1 MTLGIIELNDSG
13 IQVAVDGDLVTT
25 SPGYAVMDGEK
36 LLVGTEGAKFVRL
49 LPSWTN
55 NRFWNQLNTD
65 PIPNATEAVRHHA
78 DLAFAHLESLWDQ
91 IKERADQV
99 IFLVPGFYDRSNLGL
114 LLGMAKECNIPT
126 AGVIDTSLAT
136 ASELALRETVL
147 HLDIHLHRI
156 TLTRLTNTANLSRT
170 DYTTVSETGIFTLW
184 DRWANIIA
192 NQFIQSS
199 RYDPMHEA
207 GSEQAL
213 YNQLPGWITDLETS
227 RSGSFN
233 LDLDNISHS
242 VAISTEQL
250 MTACTPLYPQIVQS
264 IRNQVRGDET
274 ATLLM
279 SHRFRGFPGLK
290 DSLNLLEN
298 IDVVELTQQEA
309 IHGALTHADKIIP
322 NSGTIT
328 HVVNLPI
335 TAKKIVDDIVKPRCA
350 THMLY
355 DNHAVSIGQSFKL
368 SVDFS
373 NGIKQ
378 DLSAPVCTI
387 YPRGSELYIDIHLAE
402 KLRIN
407 DAPFTEQASLQPGDI
422 ISVGDHSMTLISS
435 S

>member
-13 IQVAVDGDLVTT
+13 IQVAVDGDLVAT
-25 SPGYAVMDGEK
+25 SPGYAVLDGEK
-36 LLVGTEGAKFVRL
+36 LLVGNEGAQFSRL
-49 LPSWTN
+49 LPTWTN

-65 PIPNATEAVRHHA
+65 PIPNATGAVRHHA
-78 DLAFAHLESLWDQ
+78 DLAFAHLESLWEQ
-91 IKERADQV
+91 IKDSADQV

-126 AGVIDTSLAT
+126 AGIVDTSLAT
-136 ASELALRETVL
+136 ASEQALRETVL

-156 TLTRLTNTANLSRT
+156 TLTRLANTANLSRT
-170 DYTTVSETGIFTLW
+170 DFTTVSESGIFTLW
-184 DRWANIIA
+184 DRWANVIA

-213 YNQLPGWITDLETS
+213 YNQLPGWITNLETS
-227 RSGSFN
+227 RSNSFN

-242 VAISTEQL
+242 VAISAEQL
-250 MTACTPLYPQIVQS
+250 MAACTPLYPQIVQS

-298 IDVVELTQQEA
+298 VDVVELTPEQA
-309 IHGALTHADKIIP
+309 IQGALTHAEKIIP
-322 NSGTIT
+322 GSGTIT

-335 TAKKIVDDIVKPRCA
+335 TATKVVDDIVKTRRA

-355 DNHAVSIGQSFKL
+355 ENHAVSIGQSFKL
-368 SVDFS
+368 SADFS
-373 NGIKQ
+373 NGVKQ
-378 DLSAPVCTI
+378 DLSARICTI
-387 YPRGSELYIDIHLAE
+387 YPRGAELYIDIHSAE
-402 KLRIN
+402 NLWIN
-407 DAPFTEQASLQPGDI
+407 DAPATEQASLQPGDI
-422 ISVGDHSMTLISS
+422 IRVGDHSITLISS